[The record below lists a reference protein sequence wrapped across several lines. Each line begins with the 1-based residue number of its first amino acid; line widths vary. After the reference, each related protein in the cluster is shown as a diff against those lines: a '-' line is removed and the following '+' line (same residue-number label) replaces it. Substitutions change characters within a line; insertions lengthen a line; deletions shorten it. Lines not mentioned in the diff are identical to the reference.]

1 MHRARPFFA
10 AHLQSSLGTGAGY
23 VAILLLAY
31 EQLGSAWGATAVLL
45 ADLAPAMLLGPLLG
59 GLIDRTSRLGCAI
72 AADVLGALA
81 FAGLAFLPHSTA
93 SLFALALLAG
103 LSSALLR
110 PATCALLPAIVSPDK
125 LTRANGVFGAVRE
138 IGQLAGP
145 ALAAAILLVAEPS
158 ALLAFNA
165 ATFAV
170 SALLLTRLRGRMDPP
185 AETER
190 EASADTKSL
199 LRDRATRGLFA
210 TSAAVMLVAGATNVA
225 ELVLARD
232 ELGAGGSGFGLL
244 VTAFGCGMLAGSLTP
259 PRYLTSIALLAA
271 GLLGTA
277 AAPNLPL
284 AMLAFAVAG
293 IGNGLFIVTVRNL
306 VQTTVPE
313 RAHGRAFG
321 LLDALDSWAFG
332 AAILAGGALA
342 ASLGGRATFAIA
354 GTGAVLVLLASL
366 RPREVK
372 AWAASGN

>member
-31 EQLGSAWGATAVLL
+31 EVLGSAWGATAVLL
-45 ADLAPAMLLGPLLG
+45 ADLAPAMFLGPLLG

-93 SLFALALLAG
+93 SLVALALLAG
-103 LSSALLR
+103 LSTALLR
-110 PATCALLPAIVSPDK
+110 PASCALLPALVTPDQ
-125 LTRANGVFGAVRE
+125 LMRANGVFGAMRE

-145 ALAAAILLVAEPS
+145 ALAAGVLLVAEPS
-158 ALLAFNA
+158 ALLALNA
-165 ATFAV
+165 LTFAV
-170 SALLLTRLRGRMDPP
+170 SALLLTRLRPT
-185 AETER
+185 ATT
-190 EASADTKSL
+190 SADDQPERGTAAL
-199 LRDRATRGLFA
+199 LRDRTTRTLFA
-210 TSAAVMLVAGATNVA
+210 SSGAVMLVAGTTNVA

-232 ELGAGGSGFGLL
+232 ELGAGGSGFALL
-244 VTAFGCGMLAGSLTP
+244 VTAFGCGMLAGTLTR
-259 PRYLTSIALLAA
+259 PRYLLSIALLAA

-293 IGNGLFIVTVRNL
+293 IGNGLFIVTVRHL

-313 RAHGRAFG
+313 RSHGRAFG

-342 ASLGGRATFAIA
+342 ASVGGRMTFAIA
-354 GTGAVLVLLASL
+354 GTGATLVLIASL
-366 RPREVK
+366 RPKEVK

>member
-31 EQLGSAWGATAVLL
+31 EQLGNAWGATAVLL

-72 AADVLGALA
+72 AADVIGALA
-81 FAGLAFLPHSTA
+81 FAGLAFLPHSTT
-93 SLFALALLAG
+93 SLVLLALVAG

-110 PATCALLPAIVSPDK
+110 PATCALLPAIVTREE
-125 LTRANGVFGAVRE
+125 LTKANGIFGAVRE

-145 ALAAAILLVAEPS
+145 ALAAGVLLVATPS
-158 ALLAFNA
+158 TLLAFNA

-170 SALLLTRLRGRMDPP
+170 SALLLTRLRGKLNPP
-185 AETER
+185 A
-190 EASADTKSL
+190 ADTTDEQTTSTSL
-199 LRDRATRGLFA
+199 RAARPLFV

-232 ELGAGGSGFGLL
+232 ELGAGGTGFALL
-244 VTAFGCGMLAGSLTP
+244 VTAFGCGMLAGSLTR
-259 PRYLTSIALLAA
+259 PRYEASIALLAV

-293 IGNGLFIVTVRNL
+293 IGNGLFIVTVRSL
-306 VQTTVPE
+306 IQTTIPE
-313 RAHGRAFG
+313 RSHGRAFG
-321 LLDALDSWAFG
+321 VLDSIDSWAFG

-342 ASLGGRATFAIA
+342 ASLGGRITFAIA
-354 GTGAVLVLLASL
+354 GTGALLVLLAAL
-366 RPREVK
+366 RPREVT

>member
-10 AHLQSSLGTGAGY
+10 AHLQGSLGTGAGY

-31 EQLGSAWGATAVLL
+31 EQLGNAWGATAVLL

-72 AADVLGALA
+72 AADVIGALA
-81 FAGLAFLPHSTA
+81 FAGLAFLPHSTT
-93 SLFALALLAG
+93 SLVLLALVAG

-110 PATCALLPAIVSPDK
+110 PATCALLPAIVTREQ
-125 LTRANGVFGAVRE
+125 LTRANGIFGAVRE

-145 ALAAAILLVAEPS
+145 ALAAGVLLVATPS
-158 ALLAFNA
+158 TLLAFNA

-170 SALLLTRLRGRMDPP
+170 SALLLTRLRGTLNAP
-185 AETER
+185 A
-190 EASADTKSL
+190 ADQDEQTTSTSL
-199 LRDRATRGLFA
+199 RAARPLFV

-232 ELGAGGSGFGLL
+232 EFGAGGTGFALL
-244 VTAFGCGMLAGSLTP
+244 VTAFGCGMFAGSLTP
-259 PRYLTSIALLAA
+259 PRYETSIALLAV

-284 AMLAFAVAG
+284 AMLAFAIAG
-293 IGNGLFIVTVRNL
+293 IGNGLFIVTVRGRI
-306 VQTTVPE
+306 QTTIPE

-321 LLDALDSWAFG
+321 VLDSIDSWAFG

-342 ASLGGRATFAIA
+342 AGLGGRITFAIA
-354 GTGAVLVLLASL
+354 GTGALLVLLAVL
-366 RPREVK
+366 RPREVT

>member
-45 ADLAPAMLLGPLLG
+45 ADLAPAMFLGPLLG
-59 GLIDRTSRLGCAI
+59 GLIDRTSRRGCAI
-72 AADVLGALA
+72 AADVIGALA
-81 FAGLAFLPHSTA
+81 FAALAFLPHSLP
-93 SLFALALLAG
+93 SLLALALLAG

-110 PATCALLPAIVSPDK
+110 PASCALLPAIVAPEQ
-125 LTRANGVFGAVRE
+125 LLRANGIFGAMRE

-165 ATFAV
+165 LTFAI
-170 SALLLTRLRGRMDPP
+170 SALLLTRLQPHATTPHEQDEARG
-185 AETER
+185 T
-190 EASADTKSL
+190 ADL
-199 LRDRATRGLFA
+199 LRDRTVRGLLA
-210 TSAAVMLVAGATNVA
+210 TSGAVMLVAGATNVA

-244 VTAFGCGMLAGSLTP
+244 VTAFGCGMLAGALTR

-293 IGNGLFIVTVRNL
+293 IGNGLFIVTVRHL

-313 RAHGRAFG
+313 RSHGRAFG
-321 LLDALDSWAFG
+321 LLDAIDSWAFG

-342 ASLGGRATFAIA
+342 AGLGGRTTFAIA

-366 RPREVK
+366 RPKEVK
-372 AWAASGN
+372 AWAASGS